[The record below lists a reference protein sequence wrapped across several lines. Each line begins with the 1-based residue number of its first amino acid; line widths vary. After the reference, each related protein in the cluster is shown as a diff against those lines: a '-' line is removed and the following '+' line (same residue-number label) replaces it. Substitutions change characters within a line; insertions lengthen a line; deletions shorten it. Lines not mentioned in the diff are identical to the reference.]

1 MDCRDVERLD
11 QLLQFKRQM
20 LDAEIRMQAMI
31 ADNKNLEGIVA
42 HDGKDFLDLLNDVGH
57 NCYPYGGGY

>member
-20 LDAEIRMQAMI
+20 LEAEIRINAMI
-31 ADNKNLEGIVA
+31 ADNKSMEGRVL
-42 HDGKDFLDLLNDVGH
+42 HESKDFMELLNDVGH